1 MPWSRATCHA
11 CKAELIY
18 GPGKRTSSSGGE
30 IPCPYLTLPF
40 AALRAGHDQ
49 IYFGPWRK
57 VEFTQSDLR
66 RAYNQ
71 LGRHLGAIADTLA
84 GKELPSARCDL
95 AKAREA
101 YLSADP
107 RDGSPDLLLLLD
119 NALSYAHRAI
129 DDLLHE
135 SGLPSHHPMDFAS
148 WYDVPEVPFQDDL

>member
-1 MPWSRATCHA
+1 MTWSRATCHA

-57 VEFTQSDLR
+57 VEVTQSDIR

-129 DDLLHE
+129 DDLLRE